1 MLNLLT
7 FNYWFD
13 ITPVPFILPAK
24 IGLFVFVGLL
34 LLAGLFFFLFRK
46 KFSLQKKMFAS
57 LYSFCFSNFI
67 IGLVLIFSEIQRATF
82 LSARFWY
89 LIWFVC
95 MIWAMVNIVKRQK
108 KYLANREGLKK
119 DREFKKYLP

>member
-13 ITPVPFILPAK
+13 ITPVPFIFPAK
-24 IGLFVFVGLL
+24 IALFVFVGLL

-46 KFSLQKKMFAS
+46 KFSLLKKMFTS
-57 LYSFCFSNFI
+57 LYSFCFTNFI
-67 IGLVLIFSEIQRATF
+67 IGLVLIFSEVQRATF

-89 LIWFVC
+89 LIWLAG
-95 MIWAMVNIVKRQK
+95 MIWAMINIIKRQK